1 MTNFNFSRAKASSKN
16 CRKPLAV
23 AVGLAQLTVIA
34 GFGIEA
40 HAAPEGG
47 RVVQGIGNIEQNAN
61 ITNVNQVSD
70 LLTVEWSSF
79 DLDSQEVVNF
89 LQPNNQAWVLNH
101 ILQNGPSQINGQ
113 INANGNVLL
122 INPRGMIF
130 GENALINAGSFT
142 ASSLWLD
149 KEDFLN
155 GNFYFKDVDASQ
167 GRIINHGLIS
177 AATGGFVNLLGESI
191 SNEGILSA
199 NMGYVS
205 LAAGSEL
212 YLTFDDQNFLGVK
225 VTQEVVNNDAGLKA
239 AIDNKGKIEGESAR
253 VIMQAESAK
262 DLFDLAVNHEGI
274 IEATGFDGGEVSIA
288 ANGAIKMNGNIDS
301 SGDNNS
307 GSVDI
312 AGKSVELLGDIVSR
326 GDVGGRVWVQAE
338 DIQLAASATVD
349 VSGQFGGGQALIG
362 GGYLGRLKGFQNAQ
376 SLYVA
381 DGAKIY
387 ADAVHAG
394 NGGEVIL
401 WSDNSTDFQG
411 LISAQGGTQAG
422 DGGLVETSSLNQ
434 LSVSGKVSTH
444 ARTGQTG
451 TWLLDPG
458 ELEIVA
464 GMAAGP
470 NQISVST
477 IDLVNNNVVITTS
490 DYDAGMAGSGNLTLS
505 ADISSVSGNSLTLQA
520 ETDIILNNNINI
532 TGDVN
537 LDAQNQV
544 FINSNITAANINLD
558 MLSYNVD
565 PTALLST
572 AGSLS
577 FNYKAGNY
585 ALDLNNLGLD
595 FNNISASAINF
606 NLGAGG
612 SNSLNASTTGSD
624 FFITG
629 ANALNVDVLAQAINF
644 TGVNSVAGNNNND
657 SVDAANSGVQLGL
670 SSYTVNDIEISDINS
685 VSNTDSITGTS
696 SAESFT
702 ATAENQITVSVGGS
716 NVVFDGVTSLYGG
729 SGTGDSLDVSN
740 QGAVLSASGF
750 DSRSISVSDVE
761 LVNNTTTLTGTSN
774 DDSLTVTAS
783 KQLLAGSITF
793 NNVDSYD
800 AAAGASDTLDLG
812 GFGAVLDGQ
821 NYTVNGISVTQ
832 NEISDNVALLTG
844 GGTTDT
850 FVVQGSSASVTANGS
865 TRTYNGVTTVVTQ
878 ADDIVNLN
886 DQGALISATGF
897 SSQGIS
903 FDHASALNTGALTGG
918 VASDTFVVQGAESV
932 TVDAGARTF
941 NGVSAVVTQ
950 ADDVVNLNDQDALIT
965 ASGFSSQGINF
976 DHAAALNTGV
986 LTGTAADES
995 FSASAE
1001 NEVSVVIDGS
1011 NRVFGGVDSLDGA
1024 GGTADSLDL
1033 SAHGATLTAT
1043 GFNSRGIGV
1052 SNIESATNTVNLT
1065 GSAADD
1071 SVAITGTKEV
1081 SGPSISF
1088 SGVDNYNAAGG
1099 SADVV
1104 DANNAGVQLDGSN
1117 YIINGV
1123 LLSNNETANNVAQLT
1138 GGSSQDNFR
1147 VEGLNSISVASGSRL
1162 FNDVDSL
1169 ISQADDVLDLN
1180 GQDATLSSTGFSSLD
1195 IDFSHGS
1202 ASNTGELTGTSGNDQ
1217 FDASAT
1223 NQVTVNINGSDT
1235 VFSGVNE
1242 VIGGG
1247 GDDQADLNNS
1257 NADLVATGFDSRSIT
1272 FSGIGEVIETDELT
1286 ATAAPEH
1293 FVIDGAGGITV
1304 NGIRFNGV
1312 TVLDG
1317 GEAGD
1322 DSDQDRISGAVSSF
1336 LLAGDESVQVN
1347 HLQASSFTANNIE
1360 LLSGSNATLHGASGD
1375 VDTFLVSG
1383 LNTVAARDMVFEGVA
1398 SVFSNTEDTVDLNNL
1413 NATLNATGFVSQ
1425 NIAFDHSS
1433 AINTGTLIGTTNSE
1447 TFTASV
1453 ANQISVQVNGSN
1465 RSFDGVNVLAG
1476 GSATGDSLDVQ
1487 SQGVNLTAAGF
1498 TSRGISVSDVALVN
1512 NSNTVSGTSADDAV
1526 TISANKQLSYNG
1538 ISFNQVDSYDAGAGS
1553 GDNLDAS
1560 AAGVSVAGTDYTV
1573 NGVVVSNNEITNN
1586 VAVLTGN
1593 AAAADNFIVQ
1603 GSGSLTANSSERTYN
1618 GVTEVVSQADDT
1630 VDLNDQNATL
1640 TATGFSSQNIAF
1652 DHAAAANTGTLTG
1665 TNNSETFTAS
1675 ANNQISVQ
1683 VNGSNISFN
1692 GVDTLAGGSATGDS
1706 LDVQS
1711 QGVNLTATGFTSRG
1725 ISVSDV
1731 ALVNNSSTVSGTSA
1745 DDAVTIS
1752 ANKQLSYI
1760 GISFNQVDSYDAGAG
1775 SGDNLDASAAGVS
1788 VAGTD
1793 YTVNGV
1799 VVSNNEITN
1808 NVAVLTGN
1816 AAAADNF
1823 IVQGSGSLT
1832 ANSSERTY
1840 NGVTEVVSQA
1850 DDTVDLNDQNATL
1863 TATGFSS
1870 QNIAFD
1876 HAAAANTG
1884 TLTGTNNSEAFTASA
1899 NNQISVQVNGSNI
1912 SFNGVDTLAGGS
1924 ATGDSLDVQSQGVNL
1939 TATGFTSRG
1948 ISVSDVALV
1957 NNSNTVSG
1965 TSADDAVTISA
1976 NKQLSYNGISFN
1988 QVDSYDAGAGS
1999 GDNLD
2004 ASAAGVS
2011 VAGTDYTVNGVVVSN
2026 NEITNNV
2033 AVLTGNAAAADNF
2046 IVQGSGS
2053 LTANSSERT
2062 YNGVTE
2068 VVSQADDTV
2077 DLNDQNA
2084 TVTAGGF
2091 NSQGIDFSHE
2101 LVSNTGTLAGTP
2113 GDDSFNSNSAN
2124 EIEIDINGAVVTFS
2138 GVDQLDGAV
2147 GNDELDINNS
2157 GAELTA
2163 SGVLAQSINVTNVAN
2178 YRNVGAM
2185 LGSSGDDSFDF
2196 IAAGAADTSWNSN
2209 TALFWGVTGID
2220 AAAGTD
2226 SVIGT
2231 DMVDQFA
2238 LVASAGSPSGF
2249 ADNQVTY
2256 QAPTT
2261 SGILI
2266 ENIEAVD
2273 GGGQDDILAVFNT
2286 GLEIN
2291 SGANIVQGIDFQ
2303 NFEVFAETGALTL
2316 LGNNASTSFLIEAD
2330 GQVRDLSTGVL
2341 FIGVD
2346 ALIGDVGLQ
2355 NQVDLDGA
2363 GATLQAGGFNSRN
2376 IDISRITQVSN
2387 TGQIFGA
2394 NESYQVQGNQSVLV
2408 NSINFAGV
2416 SEVSGGSSVV
2426 LNNAAAILNGARLV
2440 SSGISFV
2447 NINSFSQLS
2456 DLSGV
2461 QSFTVLNDNE
2471 IQTAG
2476 FRFSGLSSLEA
2487 TSGDIGSRG
2496 AQLTS
2501 AGEILAAGISI
2512 RGLNSVSNTGQLVG
2526 TAQAERYELLP
2537 SNQLTIAGIQFSAVT
2552 GLDGAGG
2559 LDTIDLN
2566 GLGADLQSDG
2576 FTVGD
2581 FRISNIEE
2589 IANTGTVRG
2598 STQDESF
2605 QIESNGSISVSGFNF
2620 SDVNLVDAGG
2630 GRDSLD
2636 VAGRGLNMLSLDSFS
2651 VEGIT
2656 FSGVEFFS
2664 NTGAL
2669 VLSDADDILSRDE
2682 EDKFS
2687 LLNYEFAAVSSVD
2700 AGAGS
2705 NSLQLAGLGL
2715 KIEGGSVASA
2725 SVDLANIQS
2734 FTQVGELELSGFDA
2748 NIELLAE
2755 QSFRVNDFQLQGV
2768 QILQAGAGS
2777 DRLDAAGFDSLL
2789 LENNNLLI
2797 ADTEIR
2803 SVELIDNTNQLTGNN
2818 SDNSFSLIDIGI
2830 VESGSYR
2837 FAGVERIDGGGGQDS
2852 LSFAA
2857 LETVAIDFETS
2868 SIGSIDYDG
2877 VEALQ
2882 RFESIE
2888 QINLPN
2894 VQSLLL
2900 SGDAQLQVGDL
2911 NLDGDLNLAGQVQ
2924 LDVVGDAGFTG
2935 GLAIS
2940 DDSQLNVSG
2949 SLQTLGTFNSSG
2961 AASANI
2967 GSNVILGN
2975 GLQATDS
2982 SVITVAGDL
2991 SSQGDVDIIDD
3002 ARLVLNGGLST
3013 DTNLNLDGSGQ
3024 LQVEGSVDVGGDLN
3038 ALGQSNIN
3046 SNSDINIVGQ
3056 VTTSQTATINADSI
3070 NVNVPEEKVVT
3081 VQPEI
3086 NISLAVFSEIKVF
3099 INSNSS
3105 VRNSAETSALYSDD
3119 DLVDA
3124 LIESAQEEEMD
3135 GAGEE

>member
-1 MTNFNFSRAKASSKN
+1 MKNFKFSRAKANNKN
-16 CRKPLAV
+16 CRKPLAL

-34 GFGIEA
+34 GFGIEI

-47 RVVQGIGNIEQNAN
+47 RVVQGVGNIEQNAN

-89 LQPNNQAWVLNH
+89 LQPNNHAWVLNH

-155 GNFYFKDVDASQ
+155 GHFYFKDVDPSQ

-225 VTQEVVNNDAGLKA
+225 VTQEVINNDAGLKA

-262 DLFDLAVNHEGI
+262 DLFDLAVNHEGVV
-274 IEATGFDGGEVSIA
+274 EATGFDGGEVSIA
-288 ANGAIKMNGNIDS
+288 ANGAIKINGNIDS

-312 AGKSVELLGDIVSR
+312 AGKSVELLGDIVAR

-338 DIQLAASATVD
+338 DIQLAALATVD

-362 GGYLGRLKGFQNAQ
+362 GGYLGRLEGFRNAQ
-376 SLYVA
+376 NLYVA
-381 DGAKIY
+381 GGAKIY
-387 ADAVHAG
+387 ADAKQSG

-401 WSDNSTDFQG
+401 WSDNSTHFHG
-411 LISAQGGTQAG
+411 LISAQGGTQSG

-444 ARTGQTG
+444 ARSGQTG

-458 ELEIVA
+458 ELEIVT

-532 TGDVN
+532 TGDIN

-558 MLSYNVD
+558 MLSYSVD

-577 FNYKAGNY
+577 FNYKTGNH

-612 SNSLNASTTGSD
+612 SNSLSASTTGSD
-624 FFITG
+624 FFITA
-629 ANALNVDVLAQAINF
+629 ANALNVDVLAQTINF
-644 TGVNSVAGNNNND
+644 TGVNSIAGSNNND

-670 SSYTVNDIEISDINS
+670 SSYTVNDIDISDINS

-702 ATAENQITVSVGGS
+702 ASAENQITVSVGGS
-716 NVVFDGVTSLYGG
+716 NVVFDDVASLDGG

-750 DSRSISVSDVE
+750 DSRSITVSDVE

-783 KQLLAGSITF
+783 KQLLAGSTTF

-800 AAAGASDTLDLG
+800 AAAGTSDTLDLG

-832 NEISDNVALLTG
+832 NEINDNVAQLTG
-844 GGTTDT
+844 GGTIDT
-850 FVVQGSSASVTANGS
+850 FVVQGSASVTANGS

-886 DQGALISATGF
+886 DQGALIGATGF
-897 SSQGIS
+897 SSQGIG
-903 FDHASALNTGALTGG
+903 FDHASALNTGVLTGG
-918 VASDTFVVQGAESV
+918 TASDTFVVQGAESV

-941 NGVSAVVTQ
+941 NGVSAVFTQ

-965 ASGFSSQGINF
+965 ANGFSSQGINF

-1033 SAHGATLTAT
+1033 SAQGATLTAT

-1052 SNIESATNTVNLT
+1052 SNIESATNTVTLT

-1071 SVAITGTKEV
+1071 SVAITGAKEI
-1081 SGPSISF
+1081 STPSISF
-1088 SGVDNYNAAGG
+1088 SGVDNYNAADG

-1138 GGSSQDNFR
+1138 GGGSQDNFR
-1147 VEGLNSISVASGSRL
+1147 VEGLNSISVASGSRH

-1180 GQDATLSSTGFSSLD
+1180 GQDATLSSTGFSSQD

-1398 SVFSNTEDTVDLNNL
+1398 SVISNAEDTVDLNNL
-1413 NATLNATGFVSQ
+1413 NATLSATGFVSQ

-1433 AINTGTLIGTTNSE
+1433 AINTGTLTGTTNSE
-1447 TFTASV
+1447 AFTASA

-1487 SQGVNLTAAGF
+1487 SQGVNLTGAGFSSRGISVSDVALVNNSSSVLGTAGNDAVTVSANKQLSYNGISFNQVDSYDAGAGSNDTLDASAAGVSIAGTDYTVNGVVVSNNEITNDVAVLTGNAAAADNFIVQGSGSLTANSSDRTYNGVTEVVSQSNDTVDLNDQNATLTATGFSSQNIAFDHATAANTGTLTGTNNSEAF
-1498 TSRGISVSDVALVN
+1498 TASANNQISVQVNGSNISFDGVDALAGGSAGSDSLDVQSQGVNLTATGFSSRGISVSDVALVN

-1538 ISFNQVDSYDAGAGS
+1538 ISFNQVDSYDADAGS
-1553 GDNLDAS
+1553 SDTLDAS
-1560 AAGVSVAGTDYTV
+1560 AAGVSIAGTGYTV
-1573 NGVVVSNNEITNN
+1573 NGVVVSNNEVTNN

-1603 GSGSLTANSSERTYN
+1603 SSGSLTANSSERTYN
-1618 GVTEVVSQADDT
+1618 GVTAVVSQT
-1630 VDLNDQNATL
+1630 
-1640 TATGFSSQNIAF
+1640 
-1652 DHAAAANTGTLTG
+1652 
-1665 TNNSETFTAS
+1665 
-1675 ANNQISVQ
+1675 
-1683 VNGSNISFN
+1683 
-1692 GVDTLAGGSATGDS
+1692 
-1706 LDVQS
+1706 
-1711 QGVNLTATGFTSRG
+1711 
-1725 ISVSDV
+1725 
-1731 ALVNNSSTVSGTSA
+1731 
-1745 DDAVTIS
+1745 
-1752 ANKQLSYI
+1752 
-1760 GISFNQVDSYDAGAG
+1760 
-1775 SGDNLDASAAGVS
+1775 
-1788 VAGTD
+1788 
-1793 YTVNGV
+1793 
-1799 VVSNNEITN
+1799 
-1808 NVAVLTGN
+1808 
-1816 AAAADNF
+1816 
-1823 IVQGSGSLT
+1823 
-1832 ANSSERTY
+1832 
-1840 NGVTEVVSQA
+1840 
-1850 DDTVDLNDQNATL
+1850 
-1863 TATGFSS
+1863 
-1870 QNIAFD
+1870 
-1876 HAAAANTG
+1876 
-1884 TLTGTNNSEAFTASA
+1884 
-1899 NNQISVQVNGSNI
+1899 
-1912 SFNGVDTLAGGS
+1912 
-1924 ATGDSLDVQSQGVNL
+1924 
-1939 TATGFTSRG
+1939 
-1948 ISVSDVALV
+1948 
-1957 NNSNTVSG
+1957 
-1965 TSADDAVTISA
+1965 
-1976 NKQLSYNGISFN
+1976 
-1988 QVDSYDAGAGS
+1988 
-1999 GDNLD
+1999 
-2004 ASAAGVS
+2004 
-2011 VAGTDYTVNGVVVSN
+2011 
-2026 NEITNNV
+2026 
-2033 AVLTGNAAAADNF
+2033 
-2046 IVQGSGS
+2046 
-2053 LTANSSERT
+2053 
-2062 YNGVTE
+2062 
-2068 VVSQADDTV
+2068 DDTV

-2084 TVTAGGF
+2084 TVTASGF

-2101 LVSNTGTLAGTP
+2101 LVSNTGTLAGTS
-2113 GDDSFNSNSAN
+2113 GDDSFISNSAN

-2138 GVDQLDGAV
+2138 GVDQLDGVA

-2163 SGVLAQSINVTNVAN
+2163 SGVLAQSINVSNVAN
-2178 YRNVGAM
+2178 YRSVGAL
-2185 LGSSGDDSFDF
+2185 LGSAGDDSFDF
-2196 IAAGAADTSWNSN
+2196 IDAGAADASWNSN

-2238 LVASAGSPSGF
+2238 LVASASSPSGF

-2303 NFEVFAETGALTL
+2303 NFEVFAETGELTL

-2394 NESYQVQGNQSVLV
+2394 NENYQVQGNQSVLV
-2408 NSINFAGV
+2408 NNINFAGV
-2416 SEVSGGSSVV
+2416 SEVNGGSSVV
-2426 LNNAAAILNGARLV
+2426 LNNAAAVLNGARLI

-2496 AQLTS
+2496 AQLRS

-2512 RGLNSVSNTGQLVG
+2512 RGLNAVSNTGQLIG
-2526 TAQAERYELLP
+2526 TGQAERYELLP
-2537 SNQLTIAGIQFSAVT
+2537 NNQLTIAGIQFSAVT

-2598 STQDESF
+2598 STQGERF

-2620 SDVNLVDAGG
+2620 SDVNVVDAGE

-2636 VAGRGLNMLSLDSFS
+2636 VAGRGLNMLDLDSFS

-2656 FSGVEFFS
+2656 FSGVELFS

-2669 VLSDADDILSRDE
+2669 VLTDADDILSRDE

-2700 AGAGS
+2700 AGAGN

-2715 KIEGGSVASA
+2715 KVEDGSVTSA
-2725 SVDLANIQS
+2725 TVDLSNIQS
-2734 FTQVGELELSGFDA
+2734 FTQVGELALSGFDA
-2748 NIELLAE
+2748 NVELLAE
-2755 QSFRVNDFQLQGV
+2755 QSFRVNGFQLQDV

-2803 SVELIDNTNQLTGNN
+2803 SIELIDNTRHLTGNN
-2818 SDNSFSLIDIGI
+2818 SDNSFSLLDIGI
-2830 VESGSYR
+2830 VESGSYQ
-2837 FAGVERIDGGGGQDS
+2837 FTGVERIDGGGGQDS

-2857 LETVAIDFETS
+2857 VETVAIDFETS
-2868 SIGSIDYDG
+2868 AIGSIDYDG

-2924 LDVVGDAGFTG
+2924 LDVAGDAGFTG

-2949 SLQTLGTFNSSG
+2949 TLQALGTINSSG
-2961 AASANI
+2961 AATANI
-2967 GSNVILGN
+2967 DSNVILGN

-2991 SSQGDVDIIDD
+2991 SSQGDIDVID
-3002 ARLVLNGGLST
+3002 EARLVLNGGLST

>member
-1 MTNFNFSRAKASSKN
+1 MKKFKFSRAKANSKN

-34 GFGIEA
+34 GFGIEV

-155 GNFYFKDVDASQ
+155 GNFYFKDIDPSQ

-225 VTQEVVNNDAGLKA
+225 VTQEVINNDAGLKA
-239 AIDNKGKIEGESAR
+239 AIDNKGKIEGESVR

-362 GGYLGRLKGFQNAQ
+362 GGYLGRLEGFRNAQ

-387 ADAVHAG
+387 ADAVLAG

-401 WSDNSTDFQG
+401 WSDNSTHFHG
-411 LISAQGGTQAG
+411 LISAQGGTQSG

-444 ARTGQTG
+444 ARSGQTG

-477 IDLVNNNVVITTS
+477 IDLLNNNVVITTS

-505 ADISSVSGNSLTLQA
+505 ADISSASGNSLTLQA
-520 ETDIILNNNINI
+520 ETDITLNNNINI

-558 MLSYNVD
+558 MLSYSVD

-577 FNYKAGNY
+577 FVYKAGNH
-585 ALDLNNLGLD
+585 ALDLDNLGLD

-612 SNSLNASTTGSD
+612 SNSLSASTTGSD

-629 ANALNVDVLAQAINF
+629 ANALNVDVLAQTINF
-644 TGVNSVAGNNNND
+644 TGVDSIAGNNNND

-702 ATAENQITVSVGGS
+702 ASAENQITVSVGGN
-716 NVVFDGVTSLYGG
+716 NVVFDGVTSLDGG

-800 AAAGASDTLDLG
+800 AAAGTSDTLDLG
-812 GFGAVLDGQ
+812 DFGAVLDGQ

-850 FVVQGSSASVTANGS
+850 FVVQGSASVAANGS
-865 TRTYNGVTTVVTQ
+865 NRTYNGVSTVVTQ
-878 ADDIVNLN
+878 ADDIVDLN
-886 DQGALISATGF
+886 DQ
-897 SSQGIS
+897 
-903 FDHASALNTGALTGG
+903 N
-918 VASDTFVVQGAESV
+918 
-932 TVDAGARTF
+932 
-941 NGVSAVVTQ
+941 
-950 ADDVVNLNDQDALIT
+950 ALIT

-976 DHAAALNTGV
+976 DHAAAINTGV

-1033 SAHGATLTAT
+1033 SAQGATLTAT

-1052 SNIESATNTVNLT
+1052 SNIESTTNTVNLT

-1071 SVAITGTKEV
+1071 SVAITGAKEV
-1081 SGPSISF
+1081 STPSIRF

-1123 LLSNNETANNVAQLT
+1123 LLSNNEIANNVAQLT

-1147 VEGLNSISVASGSRL
+1147 VEGSNSISVASGSRH
-1162 FNDVDSL
+1162 FNDVDTL

-1180 GQDATLSSTGFSSLD
+1180 GQDATLSSTGFSSQD

-1286 ATAAPEH
+1286 ATTAPEH

-1336 LLAGDESVQVN
+1336 LLVGDESVQVN

-1360 LLSGSNATLHGASGD
+1360 LLSGSNAALHGASGD
-1375 VDTFLVSG
+1375 VDTFLVNG
-1383 LNTVAARDMVFEGVA
+1383 LNTVAARDMVFDGVA
-1398 SVFSNTEDTVDLNNL
+1398 SVVSNVEDTVDLNNL
-1413 NATLNATGFVSQ
+1413 NATLSATGFVSQ

-1433 AINTGTLIGTTNSE
+1433 AINTGILTGTTNSE
-1447 TFTASV
+1447 AFTASA
-1453 ANQISVQVNGSN
+1453 ANQISVQVNGNN
-1465 RSFDGVNVLAG
+1465 RSFDGVNALDG
-1476 GSATGDSLDVQ
+1476 GSVTGDSLDVQ
-1487 SQGVNLTAAGF
+1487 SQGVNLTATGF
-1498 TSRGISVSDVALVN
+1498 SSRGISVSDVTLVNSSSSVIGTADNDAVTVSANKQLSYNGISFNQVDSYDAGLGSNDTLDASAAGVSIAGTDYTVNGVVVSNNEITNNVAVLTGNAAAADNFIVQGSGSLTVNSSERTYHGVTEVVSQADDAVDLNDQNATLTATGFSSQNIAFDHATAANTGTLTGTNNSEAFTASANNQISVQVNGSNISFDGVDTLAGGSAGSDSLDVQGQGVSLTATDFNSRGISVSGVELVN
-1512 NSNTVSGTSADDAV
+1512 NSDTVSGTSADDAV
-1526 TISANKQLSYNG
+1526 MISANKQLSYNG

-1553 GDNLDAS
+1553 NDTLDAS
-1560 AAGVSVAGTDYTV
+1560 AAGVSIAGADYTV

-1618 GVTEVVSQADDT
+1618 GVTEVVSQ
-1630 VDLNDQNATL
+1630 
-1640 TATGFSSQNIAF
+1640 
-1652 DHAAAANTGTLTG
+1652 
-1665 TNNSETFTAS
+1665 TN
-1675 ANNQISVQ
+1675 
-1683 VNGSNISFN
+1683 
-1692 GVDTLAGGSATGDS
+1692 
-1706 LDVQS
+1706 
-1711 QGVNLTATGFTSRG
+1711 
-1725 ISVSDV
+1725 
-1731 ALVNNSSTVSGTSA
+1731 
-1745 DDAVTIS
+1745 
-1752 ANKQLSYI
+1752 
-1760 GISFNQVDSYDAGAG
+1760 
-1775 SGDNLDASAAGVS
+1775 
-1788 VAGTD
+1788 
-1793 YTVNGV
+1793 
-1799 VVSNNEITN
+1799 
-1808 NVAVLTGN
+1808 
-1816 AAAADNF
+1816 
-1823 IVQGSGSLT
+1823 
-1832 ANSSERTY
+1832 
-1840 NGVTEVVSQA
+1840 
-1850 DDTVDLNDQNATL
+1850 
-1863 TATGFSS
+1863 
-1870 QNIAFD
+1870 
-1876 HAAAANTG
+1876 
-1884 TLTGTNNSEAFTASA
+1884 
-1899 NNQISVQVNGSNI
+1899 
-1912 SFNGVDTLAGGS
+1912 
-1924 ATGDSLDVQSQGVNL
+1924 
-1939 TATGFTSRG
+1939 
-1948 ISVSDVALV
+1948 
-1957 NNSNTVSG
+1957 
-1965 TSADDAVTISA
+1965 
-1976 NKQLSYNGISFN
+1976 
-1988 QVDSYDAGAGS
+1988 
-1999 GDNLD
+1999 
-2004 ASAAGVS
+2004 
-2011 VAGTDYTVNGVVVSN
+2011 
-2026 NEITNNV
+2026 
-2033 AVLTGNAAAADNF
+2033 
-2046 IVQGSGS
+2046 
-2053 LTANSSERT
+2053 
-2062 YNGVTE
+2062 
-2068 VVSQADDTV
+2068 DTV

-2084 TVTAGGF
+2084 TVTASGF

-2113 GDDSFNSNSAN
+2113 GDDSFNSASDN
-2124 EIEIDINGAVVTFS
+2124 EVEITINGAVVTFS
-2138 GVDQLDGAV
+2138 GVDQLDGV
-2147 GNDELDINNS
+2147 SGNDELDINNS

-2163 SGVLAQSINVTNVAN
+2163 SGVFAQSINVSNVAN
-2178 YRNVGAM
+2178 YRNVGAL
-2185 LGSSGDDSFDF
+2185 LGSAGDDSFDF
-2196 IAAGAADTSWNSN
+2196 IDAGAADTSWNSN
-2209 TALFWGVTGID
+2209 TALFWGVTGIN
-2220 AAAGTD
+2220 AAAGAD

-2303 NFEVFAETGALTL
+2303 NFEVFAETGELTL

-2363 GATLQAGGFNSRN
+2363 GATLQADGFNSRN

-2394 NESYQVQGNQSVLV
+2394 NENYQVQGNQSVLV
-2408 NSINFAGV
+2408 NNINFAGV
-2416 SEVSGGSSVV
+2416 SEVNGGSSVV
-2426 LNNAAAILNGARLV
+2426 LNNAAAVLNGARLI

-2496 AQLTS
+2496 AQLSS

-2512 RGLNSVSNTGQLVG
+2512 RGLNSVSNTGQLIG
-2526 TAQAERYELLP
+2526 TGQAERYELLP
-2537 SNQLTIAGIQFSAVT
+2537 NNQLTIAGIQFSGVT

-2581 FRISNIEE
+2581 FSISNIEE

-2598 STQDESF
+2598 SAQDESF

-2620 SDVNLVDAGG
+2620 SDVNFVDAGE

-2636 VAGRGLNMLSLDSFS
+2636 VAGRGLNMLDLDSFS

-2669 VLSDADDILSRDE
+2669 VLTDADDILSRDE

-2700 AGAGS
+2700 AGAGN

-2715 KIEGGSVASA
+2715 KVEDGSVTSA
-2725 SVDLANIQS
+2725 TVDLSNIQS
-2734 FTQVGELELSGFDA
+2734 FTQVGELALSGFDA
-2748 NIELLAE
+2748 NVELLAE
-2755 QSFRVNDFQLQGV
+2755 QSFRVNDFQLQDV

-2777 DRLDAAGFDSLL
+2777 DRLDAAGFNSLL

-2803 SVELIDNTNQLTGNN
+2803 SIELIDNTRQLTGNN
-2818 SDNSFSLIDIGI
+2818 SDNSFSLLDIGI
-2830 VESGSYR
+2830 VESGSYQ
-2837 FAGVERIDGGGGQDS
+2837 FTGVERIDGGGGQDS

-2857 LETVAIDFETS
+2857 VETVAIEFETS

-2924 LDVVGDAGFTG
+2924 LDVAGDAGFTG

-2949 SLQTLGTFNSSG
+2949 SLQTLGTFSSSG

-2991 SSQGDVDIIDD
+2991 SSQGDIDVID
-3002 ARLVLNGGLST
+3002 EARLVLNGGLST

-3124 LIESAQEEEMD
+3124 LIESAQEEGMD